1 MEFLTTLWLPIIL
14 SAVFVFVVSSII
26 HMALKYHKNDMRKL
40 PDENGFIE
48 AVRKLS
54 IPPGDYFVPYMT
66 SSKDCKSPE
75 FNEKLKKGP
84 VAFITVFPNGDMRM
98 GKSLVLWFIYSIVVS
113 IFAAYITFHAV
124 PVGGNYLQVFRFAG
138 CSAFMA
144 YSFALAQGAIWYGKN
159 CGATMRSMFDGL
171 IYGLVTA
178 GVFGWLW
185 PR

>member
-1 MEFLTTLWLPIIL
+1 MEFLTTLWLPIVL

-26 HMALKYHKNDMRKL
+26 HMALKYHKNDMKRL
-40 PDENGFIE
+40 PDEQGVMD
-48 AVRKLS
+48 ALRKFQ
-54 IPPGDYFVPYMT
+54 IPPGDYFMPMG
-66 SSKDCKSPE
+66 SSTKDCNTPE
-75 FNEKLKKGP
+75 FKEKLKQGP
-84 VAFITVFPNGDMRM
+84 VAFMTVFPNGELGM
-98 GKSLVLWFIYSIVVS
+98 GKSLVLWFIYSLVVS

-124 PVGGNYLQVFRFAG
+124 PAGGNYLQVFRFAG

-144 YSFALAQGAIWYGKN
+144 YSFALAQGAIWYGRD